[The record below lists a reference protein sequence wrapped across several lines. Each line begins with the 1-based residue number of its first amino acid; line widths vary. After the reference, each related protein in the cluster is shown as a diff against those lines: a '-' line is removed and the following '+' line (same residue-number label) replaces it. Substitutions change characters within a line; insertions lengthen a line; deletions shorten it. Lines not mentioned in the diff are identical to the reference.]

1 MGKTYL
7 NLTEKEI
14 EKIIMMRKRKT
25 TLEKIGFEFGVSGVA
40 IRNWLKWI
48 DQDYKQNLKQWRPV
62 QVERQDRKS
71 VGKFIQNFNQPT
83 KTTDMLIR
91 NYYVEDITRY
101 KLTHSQAIEDIYF
114 ELGRT
119 KEYILQVL
127 NNSILKR

>member
-14 EKIIMMRKRKT
+14 EKIIMMRKRKRS
-25 TLEKIGFEFGVSGVA
+25 LREIGFEFGVSGVA

>member
-14 EKIIMMRKRKT
+14 EKIMMMRKRKKR
-25 TLEKIGFEFGVSGVA
+25 LREIALEFGVSITT
-40 IRNWLKWI
+40 IRNWLKRT
-48 DQDYKQNLKQWRPV
+48 DQDYKRNLNQWIPV
-62 QVERQDRKS
+62 QIERQDRKS
-71 VGKFIQNFNQPT
+71 VGKFIQNFNPPT
-83 KTTDMLIR
+83 ETTNMLIR

>member
-1 MGKTYL
+1 MRRTYL
-7 NLTEKEI
+7 SLTEKEI
-14 EKIIMMRKRKT
+14 EKIIMMRKRKKR
-25 TLEKIGFEFGVSGVA
+25 LREIALEFGVSITT
-40 IRNWLKWI
+40 IRNWLKRT
-48 DQDYKQNLKQWRPV
+48 DQDYKRNLNQRRPV

-71 VGKFIQNFNQPT
+71 VGKFIQNFNPPT
-83 KTTDMLIR
+83 ETTNMLIR

-119 KEYILQVL
+119 KKYILQVL

>member
-1 MGKTYL
+1 MSRTYL
-7 NLTEKEI
+7 SLTEKEI

-62 QVERQDRKS
+62 QVERKDRKS

-83 KTTDMLIR
+83 ETTDMLIR

-101 KLTHSQAIEDIYF
+101 KLTHSQAIDDIYF

>member
-62 QVERQDRKS
+62 QVERQDRKY
-71 VGKFIQNFNQPT
+71 VGIFKQNLNPPT
-83 KTTDMLIR
+83 ETTNMLISH
-91 NYYVEDITRY
+91 YYVEDITRY
-101 KLTHSQAIEDIYF
+101 KLTHSQAIDDIYF

>member
-1 MGKTYL
+1 MRRTYL
-7 NLTEKEI
+7 NLTAKEI
-14 EKIIMMRKRKT
+14 EKIIMMRKRKRS
-25 TLEKIGFEFGVSGVA
+25 LREIGFEFGVSGVT
-40 IRNWLKWI
+40 IRNWLKRI
-48 DQDYKQNLKQWRPV
+48 DQDYKMNLNQWKPV
-62 QVERQDRKS
+62 QVERKDRKS
-71 VGKFIQNFNQPT
+71 VGKFKQNFNHPT
-83 KTTDMLIR
+83 KTTNMLIR

>member
-1 MGKTYL
+1 MRRTYL

-14 EKIIMMRKRKT
+14 EKIIMMRKRKRS
-25 TLEKIGFEFGVSGVA
+25 LREIGCEFNVSYVT
-40 IRNWLKWI
+40 IKNWLKRF
-48 DQDYKQNLKQWRPV
+48 DQDCKINSKQWSSC
-62 QVERQDRKS
+62 QAERKDRKS
-71 VGKFIQNFNQPT
+71 ADKFKQNFNPPT
-83 KTTDMLIR
+83 ETTDMLIR
-91 NYYVEDITRY
+91 HYYVEDITRY